1 MRILVTGASGTLG
14 SHVVRLL
21 AAPHGPPGVEVHA
34 LSRAER
40 PSADGVIWHRGDLAT
55 GEGIAGA
62 AAGMDVIVHCASDA
76 RRPKG
81 ELSAARTLVE
91 AARANGSPRLVY
103 ISIVGVD
110 RIPFGYYQAKY
121 AVERYIENG
130 GLPYAVL
137 RTTQFHDFPA
147 MILEALAKVPG
158 VLPVPAGLRVQPID
172 AGEVAARLVEL
183 ALAPGAA
190 GRAEDM
196 GGPETFTFAELAR
209 SYLAATG
216 RRRVLLPLRI
226 PGRAMRGFRAGH
238 NLAPGHV
245 AGERTWREFLGR
257 RK

>member
-14 SHVVRLL
+14 RHVTRLL
-21 AAPHGPPGVEVHA
+21 AESGAEVHG
-34 LSRAER
+34 LSRSER
-40 PSADGVIWHRGDLAT
+40 TSADGMTWHRGDLAT
-55 GEGIAGA
+55 GEGIADA
-62 AAGMDVIVHCASDA
+62 VAGMDVIVHCASDP

-81 ELSAARTLVE
+81 ELPAARTLAE
-91 AARANGSPRLVY
+91 AARAAGNPRLVY

-130 GLPYAVL
+130 GLPYAIL
-137 RTTQFHDFPA
+137 RTTQFHDLPA
-147 MILEALAKVPG
+147 MILDALAKMPG
-158 VLPVPAGLRVQPID
+158 VLPVVTGLRIQPID
-172 AGEVAARLVEL
+172 AGEVAVRLAEL
-183 ALAPGAA
+183 ALAPEAA
-190 GRAEDM
+190 GRADDM

-216 RRRVLLPLRI
+216 RRRALVPLRI

-245 AGERTWREFLGR
+245 AGRRTWREFLAA